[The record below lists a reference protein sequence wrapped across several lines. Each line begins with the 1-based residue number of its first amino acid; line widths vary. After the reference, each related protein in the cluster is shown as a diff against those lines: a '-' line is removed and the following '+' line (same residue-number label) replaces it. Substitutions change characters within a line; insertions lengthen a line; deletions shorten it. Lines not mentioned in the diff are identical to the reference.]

1 MGSLTP
7 FNSRNV
13 YFCVHYSDSL
23 KVTALGM
30 FQKHLGSHPP

>member
-1 MGSLTP
+1 MDSLTH
-7 FNSRNV
+7 FQKV

-30 FQKHLGSHPP
+30 FQQNLGSHSP